1 MSQRKTPAHPP
12 LPATLTATSSS
23 TASKAKPG
31 KQPTLKRKLPEESRR
46 TPAADPSG
54 ILSQTWILNSITYNR
69 WNPFSSRH
77 KYVVRY
83 SRNALISQ
91 PFQLHELANWN
102 GATGQEIRV
111 LPNKLG
117 KYSSSHV

>member
-1 MSQRKTPAHPP
+1 MSQRKPPAHPP
-12 LPATLTATSSS
+12 LPATVPAASSS
-23 TASKAKPG
+23 KARPG
-31 KQPTLKRKLPEESRR
+31 KQPAAKRKLPEESRK

-91 PFQLHELANWN
+91 PFKLHELANWN